1 MSALLVNDREI
12 SLDVSSG
19 RTLLDVLRRECGLT
33 SVKEGCREGDCGACL
48 AILGERRGGEVFFSP
63 FNTCLTPFGAAVGRQ
78 VVTLE
83 GLNRDELT
91 PLQEA
96 LLEEG
101 ASQCG
106 FCTPGIIIAVTA
118 YLLSADV
125 LRATEAIL
133 AAAGNLCR
141 CTGYLSVKRAIHR
154 LAERFPFEEFA
165 AAARTGTRAR
175 LRLLADWRIVP
186 DYFVGIPDRLAELPA
201 PPTVPLFPLGKAA
214 LVAGGT
220 DLYVQRGDE
229 LDARPDLRLLSARE
243 ELRQLACENGV
254 WTLGGGLTMQ
264 DLETS
269 PELTPRLPRLRE
281 WMELVSAP
289 GIRARAT
296 VAGNLVNASPIG
308 DLTIILLALGASA
321 VLHNGSAR
329 REVPLRQFFLG
340 YKQLDRRPDELVEAV
355 RFAMPPSGAAM
366 NFEKVSR
373 RKWLD
378 IASVNSSAY
387 FEIEGGR
394 IREARLAAGG
404 VAPVPLFLARTS
416 AWLAG
421 RSIDAETIHGAADQA
436 AAECSPISD
445 VRGSAEY
452 KRRLLR
458 HLVFAHFLR
467 LFPTETEGVTP

>member
-1 MSALLVNDREI
+1 MSVLLVNDREV
-12 SLDVSSG
+12 SLEIPLG

-33 SVKEGCREGDCGACL
+33 SIKEGCREGDCGACL
-48 AILGERRGGEVFFSP
+48 AILSERRGNEVHFRP
-63 FNTCLTPFGAAVGRQ
+63 LNTCLTPFGDAVGRQ
-78 VVTLE
+78 IVTLE

-96 LLEEG
+96 LLAEG

-118 YLLSADV
+118 YLLTADA
-125 LRATEAIL
+125 LCASEAIL

-154 LAERFPFEEFA
+154 LAERFPPAEFA
-165 AAARTGTRAR
+165 AAARTGMHAR
-175 LRLLADWRIVP
+175 LRLLADWKIVP
-186 DYFVGIPDRLAELPA
+186 EYFVGIPDRLAGLSA
-201 PPTVPLFPLGKAA
+201 PPARPLFPLNTTA

-220 DLYVQRGDE
+220 DLYVQRGDD
-229 LDARPDLRLLSARE
+229 LNAQPDIHLLSGRE
-243 ELRQLACENGV
+243 ELRQLCCENGV

-264 DLETS
+264 DLERS
-269 PELTPRLPRLRE
+269 PELAARLPRLRE
-281 WMELVSAP
+281 WMELISAP

-296 VAGNLVNASPIG
+296 VAGNVVNASPIG

-329 REVPLRQFFLG
+329 REVPLRRFFLG

-355 RFAMPPSGAAM
+355 RFTAPPSEARI

-373 RKWLD
+373 RTWLD

-387 FEIEGGR
+387 FEVDGGR
-394 IREARLAAGG
+394 IRAARLAAGG
-404 VAPVPLFLARTS
+404 VAPVPLYLEEAS
-416 AWLAG
+416 NWLAG
-421 RSIDAETIHGAADQA
+421 RLIDAETLHGAADLA
-436 AAECSPISD
+436 AAACSPISD

-452 KRRLLR
+452 KWRLLR
-458 HLVFAHFLR
+458 HLIFAHFLR
-467 LFPTETEGVTP
+467 LFPMETEGFQP

>member
-1 MSALLVNDREI
+1 MSILLVNDRQV
-12 SLDVSSG
+12 SLAAPSG
-19 RTLLDVLRRECGLT
+19 RALLDVLRRDCGLT
-33 SVKEGCREGDCGACL
+33 SIKEGCREGDCGACL
-48 AILGERRGGEVFFSP
+48 AILAERRGAEVRFLP
-63 FNTCLTPFGAAVGRQ
+63 LNTCLTPFGDAVGRQ
-78 VVTLE
+78 IVTLE

-91 PLQEA
+91 PLQQA

-101 ASQCG
+101 GSQCG

-118 YLLSADV
+118 YLLNAEA
-125 LRATEAIL
+125 LRADEAIL

-141 CTGYLSVKRAIHR
+141 CTGYLSVKRAIRR
-154 LAERFPFEEFA
+154 LAERFSPEEFA
-165 AAARTGTRAR
+165 AAARTGTHAR
-175 LRLLADWRIVP
+175 LRLLAKWRILP
-186 DYFVGIPDRLAELPA
+186 DYFTGIPDRLAGLPA
-201 PPTVPLFPLGKAA
+201 AASGPLFPLRKAA
-214 LVAGGT
+214 VVAGGT
-220 DLYVQRGDE
+220 DLYVQQGDE
-229 LDARPDLRLLSARE
+229 LDTRPDIRLLSGRE
-243 ELRQLACENGV
+243 ELRQLTCENSA

-264 DLETS
+264 DLERS
-269 PELTPRLPRLRE
+269 PELAVRLPRLKD
-281 WMELVSAP
+281 WMELIAAP

-308 DLTIILLALGASA
+308 DLTIILLALGASV

-329 REVPLRQFFLG
+329 REVPLHRFFLG
-340 YKQLDRRPDELVEAV
+340 YKQLDKQPDELVEAV
-355 RFAMPPSGAAM
+355 RFAAPPSGAAM

-387 FEIEGGR
+387 FEVDHGR
-394 IREARLAAGG
+394 IRAARLAAGG
-404 VAPVPLFLARTS
+404 VAPVPLFLEHAS

-421 RSIDAETIHGAADQA
+421 RSIDAQTMRGAADQA
-436 AAECSPISD
+436 AAESSPITD

-467 LFPTETEGVTP
+467 LFPTETEGFTP